1 MPTRK
6 AYQTLEDRGNYDDVE
21 KYGPYICSQK
31 NAWLGSGYYFWESF
45 IENAHWWGIE
55 GAAYKNGYL
64 ICESKFELSDEKC
77 FNLIDNPDHIRAFNT
92 IRDTMKQKGL
102 YIDGKTTVARI
113 VNQIKE
119 VIKIFHYE
127 AIRVYGV
134 NSVGFNS
141 PFSNRT
147 IFYYRENKKSLQY
160 LDSTPAIQ
168 ICFYDKN
175 GLNRKGFKIIHPPE
189 YSEDYLV

>member
-1 MPTRK
+1 MPSRK

-21 KYGPYICSQK
+21 KYGPYICHHK

-64 ICESKFELSDEKC
+64 ICESKFELNDEKC

-127 AIRVYGV
+127 AIRVYGIMKV
-134 NSVGFNS
+134 HLMC
-141 PFSNRT
+141 P
-147 IFYYRENKKSLQY
+147 LW
-160 LDSTPAIQ
+160 LIQ
-168 ICFYDKN
+168 N
-175 GLNRKGFKIIHPPE
+175 WII
-189 YSEDYLV
+189 LMTVIVFI